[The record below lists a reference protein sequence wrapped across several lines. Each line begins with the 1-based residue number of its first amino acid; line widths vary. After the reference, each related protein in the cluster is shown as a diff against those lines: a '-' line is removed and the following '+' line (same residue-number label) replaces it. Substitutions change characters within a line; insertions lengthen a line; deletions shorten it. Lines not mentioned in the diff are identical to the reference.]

1 MRIKRND
8 ELTAAAFVYADRLSR
23 HVLREGHPMRPVRLR
38 YTYELLEALGAFQP
52 PDSSLVEPR
61 PASEEDLL
69 ACHTR
74 DYVDATRSLSAGLS
88 FGDPAMYGFSAAGD
102 NPIYAGMY
110 DAALLSTGATL
121 VAAERALSG
130 EVRAAFNISGGL
142 HHAMPS
148 NASGFCIFNDPA
160 IAIQAMVDDGLR
172 VAYVD
177 VDAHHGDGVQRMFYD
192 TDAVLTISLH
202 ESGRYLFPGTGF
214 VEEKGVGAGEGYS
227 VNVPLAPYT
236 GDEVYLW
243 AFRQV
248 VIPLLELFKPDALVT
263 QLGVDTYY
271 SDPLTHLAL
280 TSRGFV
286 SVVESLAQAAKG
298 VPWIALGGGG
308 YDLSAV
314 ARCWA
319 LAYGVMSGQELP
331 DVVPESERGRLGK
344 DRVRDSAGPP
354 LTKEAVDATRQF
366 AEASVRMVEQV
377 IFPHHA

>member
-1 MRIKRND
+1 MNHG
-8 ELTAAAFVYADRLSR
+8 AAFVYSDRLSR

-61 PASEEDLL
+61 PASEEYVLT
-69 ACHTR
+69 CHTR

-88 FGDPAMYGFSAAGD
+88 TGDPSRYGFSAAGD
-102 NPIYAGMY
+102 NPIYNGMY
-110 DAALLSTGATL
+110 DAALLSTGASL
-121 VAAERALSG
+121 VAAEIAQSG

-160 IAIQAMVDDGLR
+160 IAIKAMVDRGLR

-177 VDAHHGDGVQRMFYD
+177 IDAHHGDGVQHMFYD
-192 TDAVLTISLH
+192 TDSVLTISLH

-214 VEEKGVGAGEGYS
+214 VEEKGVGSGEGYS
-227 VNVPLAPYT
+227 VNLPLAPYT
-236 GDEVYLW
+236 SDDVYLW
-243 AFRQV
+243 AFQQV
-248 VIPLLELFKPDALVT
+248 VTPLLELFKPDALVT

-298 VPWIALGGGG
+298 IPWIALGGGG

-314 ARCWA
+314 ARCWT

-331 DVVPESERGRLGK
+331 DDVPESERGRLGK
-344 DRVRDSAGPP
+344 DRVSDVEAPP
-354 LTKEAVDATRQF
+354 LTRDAVQATRQF
-366 AEASVRMVEQV
+366 AEASVRMVEEI
-377 IFPHHA
+377 IFPYHA

>member
-1 MRIKRND
+1 MNNG
-8 ELTAAAFVYADRLSR
+8 AAFVYSDRLSR

-38 YTYELLEALGAFQP
+38 YTYELLEALDAFQP
-52 PDSSLVEPR
+52 PDSRLLEPR
-61 PASEEDLL
+61 PASEEEVL
-69 ACHTR
+69 ACHAR
-74 DYVDATRSLSAGLS
+74 DYVDAARSLSAGLS
-88 FGDPAMYGFSAAGD
+88 TADPARYGFSAAGD
-102 NPIYAGMY
+102 NPIYNGMY
-110 DAALLSTGATL
+110 DAALLSTGASL

-148 NASGFCIFNDPA
+148 HASGFCIFNDPA
-160 IAIQAMVDDGLR
+160 IAIKAMVNNGLR

-177 VDAHHGDGVQRMFYD
+177 IDAHHGDGVQQMFYD

-214 VEEKGVGAGEGYS
+214 VEEKGIGAGEGYS
-227 VNVPLAPYT
+227 VNLPLAPYT

-243 AFRQV
+243 AFQQV
-248 VIPLLELFKPDALVT
+248 VTPLLELFKPDALVT

-286 SVVESLAQAAKG
+286 SVVESLAQSAKG

-314 ARCWA
+314 ARCWS
-319 LAYGVMSGQELP
+319 LAYGVMLGRELP
-331 DVVPESERGRLGK
+331 GTVPEPQRDRLGK
-344 DRVRDSAGPP
+344 HTVSDIEEPP
-354 LTKEAVDATRQF
+354 LTRDAVQATRQF
-366 AEASVRMVEQV
+366 AEASVRMVEEV
-377 IFPHHA
+377 IFPYHV